1 MTSGGRPCCL
11 RLRIFRIGSRIPE
24 GTPLKPACPTANSCV
39 ADLRLTPLALVLLM
53 AAVPLDYGVVL
64 PCSHAGRINGA
75 AK

>member
-1 MTSGGRPCCL
+1 MLP
-11 RLRIFRIGSRIPE
+11 P
-24 GTPLKPACPTANSCV
+24 P
-39 ADLRLTPLALVLLM
+39 ADLPHWQKGTRLHPLQTSLPHGEFVRGGLGLTLLALVLLM